1 MINLNTNI
9 DNIETILESLK
20 YSSKNSQVFTL
31 NKVTY
36 VFIILLFYFFYEIIK
51 KRKKKRGS
59 DSSKINKN
67 PFCTQCSSKDD
78 INNLVLKYE
87 SENFQKVLEKTY

>member
-9 DNIETILESLK
+9 DRIETILESLK

-31 NKVTY
+31 NKVSF
-36 VFIILLFYFFYEIIK
+36 VFIVLLFFFCYEIIK
-51 KRKKKRGS
+51 KRRKAKGS
-59 DSSKINKN
+59 GSSKITKN